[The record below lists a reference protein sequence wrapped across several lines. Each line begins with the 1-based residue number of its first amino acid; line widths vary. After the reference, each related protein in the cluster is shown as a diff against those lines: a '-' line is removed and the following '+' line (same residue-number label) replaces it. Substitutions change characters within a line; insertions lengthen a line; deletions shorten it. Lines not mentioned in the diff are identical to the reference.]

1 MWEPIM
7 GWEISNLPDNII
19 ADSYTTQIKKALR
32 SNCLRQKNTDDTDR
46 NRKRKQKVNR
56 RGREGR
62 GGAASFS
69 AAARVY
75 PAKEA
80 DESAFLIFLSRSFLE
95 KGFSSSTSPRIRPR
109 ALMSSPA

>member
-1 MWEPIM
+1 M

-32 SNCLRQKNTDDTDR
+32 SNCLRQKNTDATDQNR
-46 NRKRKQKVNR
+46 NRKQHGNGGGRK
-56 RGREGR
+56 GREDQR
-62 GGAASFS
+62 V
-69 AAARVY
+69 AAAFLSPREVY

-109 ALMSSPA
+109 ALMCSPA